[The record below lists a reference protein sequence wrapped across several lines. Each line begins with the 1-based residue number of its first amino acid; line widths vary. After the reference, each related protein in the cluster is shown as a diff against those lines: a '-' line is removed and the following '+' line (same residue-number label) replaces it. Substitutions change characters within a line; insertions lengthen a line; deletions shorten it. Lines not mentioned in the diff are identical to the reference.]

1 MAFNIPLDPTVLAT
15 VQAQNSG
22 VVTGSGLS
30 GTLYT
35 YAPNFDS
42 SVAFPSGTA
51 LMFQQSTAPTGWTK
65 SVVHNDKAL
74 RVVNGSVSSGGSVP
88 FTSAFTSSVG
98 GTVSVSISG
107 STDQTTLSNSQIP
120 SHVHVFGADDQIA
133 SQGGFT
139 TVGGFPYDATSTTS
153 GGGVYLNTYSTGGG
167 GSHNHT
173 YSGSG
178 SGSLSV
184 NLAVNYVDVIIGI
197 KN

>member
-30 GTLYT
+30 GILYT
-35 YAPNFDS
+35 YAPNSDS

-74 RVVNGSVSSGGSVP
+74 RVVSGSVGSGGSVP
-88 FTSAFTSSVG
+88 FSSAFTSSVG
-98 GTVSVSISG
+98 GTVSISG
-107 STDQTTLSNSQIP
+107 TTDSTTLSSSQIP
-120 SHVHVFGADDQIA
+120 AHSHPFTDMYFAEVDGNYNYGNSLAGSNNGHDNDNNAFGL
-133 SQGGFT
+133 SNVT
-139 TVGGFPYDATSTTS
+139 
-153 GGGVYLNTYSTGGG
+153 NNTGGG

-178 SGSLSV
+178 SLAV
-184 NLAVNYVDVIIGI
+184 NLAVNYVDVIIAT